1 MQILNEKKQPRRPQL
16 LDLQSDALN
25 QVMIEAAQKR
35 IGFLGTVKSTNV
47 TQRKLDL
54 VESVRVVINERDGDK
69 AIQRETIVDK
79 GKVEENQI
87 RRIYNFEKKM
97 EKAKDEIM
105 STQLAQRTLH
115 TEPIDDSYMQ

>member
-25 QVMIEAAQKR
+25 QVMIEAAQKK

-97 EKAKDEIM
+97 DKAKDEIM